1 MLQELTVAIRT
12 LWKQPAYALSVMAT
26 LAVGIGATTLMF
38 SLMDAALLRRLPF
51 LEPDRLVFLTGVAG
65 PQRSPRGGSF
75 PEVGDW
81 RTMNATLEDVSL
93 YDNTSLNLRIGDTAI
108 RVKTEMV
115 NAGYFRLLGAEGAL
129 GRTFRSDED
138 EVQDRNAVAVI
149 SHSLWRDRFGGDR
162 DILQRQIHLND
173 RPFTIVGVMPE
184 RFAGVSFD
192 TDVWVPSMMV
202 SLTSAPTVVHN
213 RNTRWLGAIG
223 RLKTGVALARA
234 QDDLSRVAAILEE
247 RHPESNRQRGVQV
260 DGLRQA
266 LIGNTRTLVVS
277 LFGAV
282 VLFLVVA
289 CANVASLQ
297 LARASGRTRELAVRL
312 ALGARRYHVI
322 RQLLTESLVVSAA
335 AGTLGVIAGAWSL
348 DLVVSLLPDGALPR
362 YVQPRFD
369 LRGVLFAAG
378 ASVIVGALVAVLPAF
393 SATRRDLSSGVKH
406 GARTAGPGLGSIR
419 RLSPQQL
426 LVVAEVALAM
436 TLLSAAGL
444 MVRSIERQMNV
455 DIAFEPAHVMAAR
468 MTLPA
473 SRYAPEQRVQFAQRL
488 TERLREIPGVS
499 AAAVATSLPFTG
511 NSNASMLS
519 VDGQTDAEAVQRYYR
534 NSVTPELFSALQIRV
549 VRGRA
554 FTDRDTAGAPPVAI
568 INEGAAKRLWPGG
581 EAVGQRIRLGNAS
594 GPAVEIVG
602 VVADARFRDLTT
614 DLRGARVEPDVYF
627 PFAQRPDRDLEIAV
641 RIREGSS
648 ISLASLQQAIA
659 GVDATLPVYAV
670 QPLETALQ
678 QQTSTARFGSW
689 LLAVFSVGALLLS
702 AIGLYGLVS
711 YVVGLSRR
719 EIAIRMA
726 LGANARRVVGL
737 ITGNGLTLVCAG
749 IVIGVA
755 GGVLAGRAL
764 QSQLFQTTAYD
775 VKILAIVSLLMLSAS
790 AAAILIPTRHAVR
803 VDPHAALRAD

>member
-1 MLQELTVAIRT
+1 MLQELTIAIRT
-12 LWKQPAYALSVMAT
+12 LWKQPAYALSVIAT

-93 YDNTSLNLRIGDTAI
+93 YDDTSLNLRIGDTAM
-108 RVKTEMV
+108 RVETEMV
-115 NAGYFRLLGAEGAL
+115 NAGYFRLLGVEAAL

-202 SLTSAPTVVHN
+202 SLTSAPTVVRN

-223 RLKTGVALARA
+223 RVKAGVTRARA

-247 RHPESNRQRGVQV
+247 RHPESNRQRSVQV

-266 LIGNTRTLVVS
+266 FIGNTRTLVVS

-312 ALGARRYHVI
+312 ALGARRYHV
-322 RQLLTESLVVSAA
+322 
-335 AGTLGVIAGAWSL
+335 
-348 DLVVSLLPDGALPR
+348 
-362 YVQPRFD
+362 
-369 LRGVLFAAG
+369 
-378 ASVIVGALVAVLPAF
+378 
-393 SATRRDLSSGVKH
+393 
-406 GARTAGPGLGSIR
+406 
-419 RLSPQQL
+419 
-426 LVVAEVALAM
+426 
-436 TLLSAAGL
+436 
-444 MVRSIERQMNV
+444 
-455 DIAFEPAHVMAAR
+455 DIAFDPAHVMAAR

-499 AAAVATSLPFTG
+499 SAAVATSLPFTG
-511 NSNASMLS
+511 NSNASTLS
-519 VDGQTDAEAVQRYYR
+519 VDGQADAEAVQRYYR
-534 NSVTPELFSALQIRV
+534 NSVTPELFSALQVRV

-554 FTDRDTAGAPPVAI
+554 FTDQDTAGAPPVAI
-568 INEGAAKRLWPGG
+568 INEGAAKRLWPDN
-581 EAVGQRIRLGNAS
+581 EAVGRRIRLGNGS

-641 RIREGSS
+641 RTREGSS

-749 IVIGVA
+749 IVMGVA